1 MYFLRMNLA
10 FDFLKNKDSYAAEQ
24 KEKIKQQ
31 LMKHISKKPVTCE
44 ECHCKEAYLNYK
56 DLGYDANRSADLSR
70 IEIVKMIKEYKDF
83 KFPVIFGSEKK

>member
-1 MYFLRMNLA
+1 MSLQR
-10 FDFLKNKDSYAAEQ
+10 S
-24 KEKIKQQ
+24 
-31 LMKHISKKPVTCE
+31 ISE
-44 ECHCKEAYLNYK
+44 LQ